1 MTYEI
6 VSPGVHGGPGD
17 GHGAAEGAAPAELR
31 GAADTRGLHRRRV
44 LLRGHVGQVGRAA
57 LYTRV
62 TCPPHYPPSLL
73 GAVQQLSDQ
82 LRPSG
87 S

>member
-1 MTYEI
+1 MKYKI

-44 LLRGHVGQVGRAA
+44 LLRGHLREVREGQ
-57 LYTRV
+57 
-62 TCPPHYPPSLL
+62 CCHYSPST
-73 GAVQQLSDQ
+73 DN
-82 LRPSG
+82 
-87 S
+87 